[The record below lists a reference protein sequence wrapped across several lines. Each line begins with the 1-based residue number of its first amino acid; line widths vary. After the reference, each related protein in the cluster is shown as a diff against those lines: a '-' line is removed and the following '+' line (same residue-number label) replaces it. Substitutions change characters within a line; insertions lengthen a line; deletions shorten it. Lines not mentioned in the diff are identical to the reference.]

1 MLGWGWSMKDVLMG
15 HLKRP
20 DINMDDFRLKLSV
33 IEPGSEKGKLGRVL
47 FFYQIQPPQ
56 IIGEQLTIQRK

>member
-1 MLGWGWSMKDVLMG
+1 MLGLGWRMKDVLMG
-15 HLKRP
+15 HLQRP
-20 DINMDDFRLKLSV
+20 DINIEDFRLKLSA

-47 FFYQIQPPQ
+47 FFYQIQPPH